1 MAYLCAD
8 KFYIFAHFFLIFK
21 SSLCIRKLFAEN
33 KSVKDCML
41 RLSSQRTAPR
51 GLVLN
56 FCVQTS
62 ANFCTLCSI
71 CFQRKN
77 LLLICSR
84 LRHSKTIVI
93 SSILR
98 LYYIVKCWNS
108 RFLGMFPRNLI
119 WKESMNN
126 WLLWIKWKEAQGA
139 MGSEAHPSFLW
150 YFSLWFYL
158 EFVN

>member
-1 MAYLCAD
+1 MGYVCVPTLPMFLENSNWSFPFFSTKKENKKARIDA
-8 KFYIFAHFFLIFK
+8 IFPCHNSKMITAILLNNKQTNGLFVCQQILYSCTFFLIFK

-62 ANFCTLCSI
+62 ANFCTVCSI

-77 LLLICSR
+77 LLLICTR
-84 LRHSKTIVI
+84 LRHSKTKV
-93 SSILR
+93 
-98 LYYIVKCWNS
+98 
-108 RFLGMFPRNLI
+108 
-119 WKESMNN
+119 
-126 WLLWIKWKEAQGA
+126 
-139 MGSEAHPSFLW
+139 
-150 YFSLWFYL
+150 FYGCII
-158 EFVN
+158 